1 VIPQL
6 DTARLA
12 WQTIAAVLG
21 FTAPRANGQRKR
33 NGRARATNGKFARS
47 ELAHDELTR
56 DGMGLRAR
64 GDWLEAVITTP
75 ADRGTDSPYDA
86 STNRGA
92 DSLHAAP
99 TDRDS
104 DSLRG
109 TPGLWRSAGE
119 NDARARVFEIP
130 SAIWAGAPAAD
141 ESHDFD
147 EEPGAASRA
156 LGALLDW
163 AEATADGEVPS
174 NWRAP
179 AREEVDSW
187 IASRRLVARAEAHVA
202 QAEVACEPGRLAI
215 AFPALVKPNQAL
227 GSARDAWLRAL
238 CRDTEERWRFVRVGV
253 DDRDGGVFAEV
264 DLTGVPAECAR
275 PLAQLSFEAL
285 ICAVEWVFPS
295 LALVIDPSVESRV
308 LDRHPAIHSGQHA
321 IGATEPRKQEE

>member
-12 WQTIAAVLG
+12 WQTIAADLG

-33 NGRARATNGKFARS
+33 NGRARSTNGKFARS
-47 ELAHDELTR
+47 QLVQDELTR

-64 GDWLEAVITTP
+64 GDWLEAVIHAP
-75 ADRGTDSPYDA
+75 ADRGTDSLY
-86 STNRGA
+86 
-92 DSLHAAP
+92 
-99 TDRDS
+99 
-104 DSLRG
+104 G
-109 TPGLWRSAGE
+109 TPGLWRSVGE
-119 NDARARVFEIP
+119 SDARARVFEIP
-130 SAIWAGAPAAD
+130 PAIWAGASAAD
-141 ESHDFD
+141 EGHDFD
-147 EEPGAASRA
+147 EEPGAESRA

-187 IASRRLVARAEAHVA
+187 LASRRLVARAEAHVA

-215 AFPALVKPNQAL
+215 AFTALVKPRQAL
-227 GSARDAWLRAL
+227 GSAREAWLRAL